1 MKTFLEYLQER
12 MDDDEVADLERRKE
26 RNKRSAE
33 RKKENLAAREKRY
46 KDSNDKWEFDMIY
59 VDGMEGGKQREEDLA
74 KQMEDKDSECH
85 FEFRVERI

>member
-46 KDSNDKWEFDMIY
+46 KDSP
-59 VDGMEGGKQREEDLA
+59 
-74 KQMEDKDSECH
+74 
-85 FEFRVERI
+85 